1 MFRSAGNAQAPLI
14 MSLAGKHDMFTA
26 SHRTTKPTGAPRV
39 RPVEGLAL
47 AGAVLLF
54 GAVVIVPTPPTAS
67 AEQEIVRTGNEQ
79 SLELA
84 AASISTI
91 ARTAKVA
98 GDRADFASDLSPEAA
113 MRTIGAAHTNRSWA
127 QLVLY
132 FGGWPITEESTTT
145 IMRWMR
151 QENGVDNWWNRN
163 NPLNNGWGTD
173 TGNYMGWYST
183 LYEAA
188 QNAADA
194 IHSRGG
200 YAGIRDAFANS
211 VSSDASAEAIW
222 YSDWASGHYHYG
234 GHWSTAPVTEV
245 EAPAEN
251 WGE

>member
-1 MFRSAGNAQAPLI
+1 VFRSAGNVQVTLI
-14 MSLAGKHDMFTA
+14 MSIAGYHDMFTA
-26 SHRTTKPTGAPRV
+26 SHRTTSRVGAPRV
-39 RPVEGLAL
+39 RPLELLAL
-47 AGAVLLF
+47 AGAGILLVT
-54 GAVVIVPTPPTAS
+54 GLVVPLPPTAS
-67 AEQEIVRTGNEQ
+67 AEQTYQRTGNEQ
-79 SLELA
+79 SIELA
-84 AASISTI
+84 AASIQGA
-91 ARTAKVA
+91 ARLAEIT
-98 GDRADFASDLSPEAA
+98 GDRADFASDLSPDAA
-113 MRTIGAAHTNRSWA
+113 MRVIGAPHTNRAWA
-127 QLVLY
+127 ELVLF

-200 YAGIRDAFANS
+200 YAGIREAFANA
-211 VSSDASAEAIW
+211 VSSDESAQAIW

-234 GHWSTAPVTEV
+234 GHWSTAPVPEV
-245 EAPAEN
+245 EAPAEA